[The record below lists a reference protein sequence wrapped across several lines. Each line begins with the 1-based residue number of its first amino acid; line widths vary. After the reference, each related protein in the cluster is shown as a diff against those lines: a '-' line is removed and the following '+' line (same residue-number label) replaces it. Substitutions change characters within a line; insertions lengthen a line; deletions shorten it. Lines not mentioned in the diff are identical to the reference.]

1 MNVTSKYMKDYSWSY
16 IVCRMS
22 FADYNQKAEDHR
34 CLLIYVRQVPHQ
46 RLGFLRK
53 VHAFVL
59 AVAVCLCVERS
70 CTEVCNFIAGGK
82 PIVPEDVQPLV

>member
-1 MNVTSKYMKDYSWSY
+1 MKDYSWSY